1 MSNDT
6 ATLQIGLG
14 KHTDVAAYEHADLF
28 FYSSGLGNRMSCLEG
43 REHPDGGGIKFGRG
57 GVRGVV
63 GRMAV
68 PRSLMTIGTFFSL
81 CLDPV

>member
-1 MSNDT
+1 MTQQLFRLAWVNMLMWQRMSMR
-6 ATLQIGLG
+6 IC
-14 KHTDVAAYEHADLF
+14 F
-28 FYSSGLGNRMSCLEG
+28 FDSSGLGNRMSCLEG

-68 PRSLMTIGTFFSL
+68 PK
-81 CLDPV
+81 C